1 MPPRE
6 LLKLILDIE
15 SIISEIE
22 EVIEISSK
30 DYSKFCNNFLAVRT
44 VERILE
50 IIGEAVRKMLH
61 FDPTLQISS
70 TRDIIGLR
78 NILAHAYDAIEPTT
92 LWKINIKDLPI
103 LKDEIGKIKG

>member
-30 DYSKFCNNFLAVRT
+30 DYSKFRNNFLAVRT
-44 VERILE
+44 VERNLE
-50 IIGEAVRKMLH
+50 IIGEAVRKMLLV
-61 FDPTLQISS
+61 DPSLQISS

-92 LWKINIKDLPI
+92 LWKIIIKDLPI

>member
-30 DYSKFCNNFLAVRT
+30 DYNKFCSNFLAVRT
-44 VERILE
+44 VERNLE
-50 IIGEAVRKMLH
+50 IIGEAVRKMLLV
-61 FDPTLQISS
+61 DPSLQISS

-92 LWKINIKDLPI
+92 LWKIIIKDLPI

>member
-22 EVIEISSK
+22 EVIEISYK
-30 DYSKFCNNFLAVRT
+30 DYSKFYNNFLAVRT
-44 VERILE
+44 VERNLE
-50 IIGEAVRKMLH
+50 IIGEAVRKMLLV
-61 FDPTLQISS
+61 DPLLQISS

-92 LWKINIKDLPI
+92 LWKIIIKDLPI

>member
-1 MPPRE
+1 LNP
-6 LLKLILDIE
+6 K

-44 VERILE
+44 VERNLE
-50 IIGEAVRKMLH
+50 IIGEAARRMLH
-61 FDPTLQISS
+61 VDPLLQISS
-70 TRDIIGLR
+70 TMDIIGLR

-92 LWKINIKDLPI
+92 LWKIIIKYLLI

>member
-44 VERILE
+44 VERNLE

-61 FDPTLQISS
+61 FDPTFKY
-70 TRDIIGLR
+70 
-78 NILAHAYDAIEPTT
+78 H
-92 LWKINIKDLPI
+92 LPGI
-103 LKDEIGKIKG
+103 

>member
-22 EVIEISSK
+22 EVIEISYK
-30 DYSKFCNNFLAVRT
+30 DYSKFRNNFLAVRT
-44 VERILE
+44 VERNLE
-50 IIGEAVRKMLH
+50 IIGEAVRKMLLV
-61 FDPTLQISS
+61 DPSLQISS